1 MDLMQL
7 RTVQWIS
14 LVGALAGILGLLA
27 LWESR
32 YRTPVM
38 LGVIVLSIVFVLA
51 ELQKDRISLL
61 FSGIS
66 KFYRSFPQE
75 LNQGVFKQVQNEYCY
90 LGITFSS
97 VLNAFRAWH
106 DSELKGNVRI
116 RLLLTDPEATDV
128 LEFQARYERDLFGR
142 SLSAEEQ
149 RFVSDSVTRVK
160 NASQL
165 TLSTLATLSPRAPGI
180 EVRLHR
186 EKLRKWM
193 HAVDGQQLYVGMLR
207 KGETGLQSPV
217 IVLKP
222 RHGKWSIFNHYLEEF
237 ESIWENA
244 KEVTIANAGARSAAG

>member
-14 LVGALAGILGLLA
+14 LMGALAGILGLLA

-38 LGVIVLSIVFVLA
+38 LGVIVLSIAFVLA
-51 ELQKDRISLL
+51 ELQKDRVSVL

-116 RLLLTDPEATDV
+116 RLLLTDPEATEL
-128 LEFQARYERDLFGR
+128 LEFQARYERDLFR
-142 SLSAEEQ
+142 PSLSAEEQ
-149 RFVSDSVTRVK
+149 RFVSDTVARVK
-160 NASQL
+160 SATQL
-165 TLSTLATLSPRAPGI
+165 TLNTLATLPQRGSKI
-180 EVRLHR
+180 EVRLHKER
-186 EKLRKWM
+186 LRQWM
-193 HAVDGQQLYVGMLR
+193 HIVDKEHLYLGMLH
-207 KGETGLQSPV
+207 KGQTGLQSPV
-217 IVLKP
+217 VALKV
-222 RHGKWSIFNHYLEEF
+222 RHGHWTVFDHYLEVF
-237 ESIWENA
+237 DGIWENA
-244 KEVTIANAGARSAAG
+244 REVETATRT